1 MASRH
6 PLIEAKK
13 SEFTALLDHLKK
25 ELSSIRTGRASP
37 ALLEHVLVEAYG
49 VKTPLAQLA
58 ALSVPDPKTLVIQP
72 WDKNVLKDIE
82 RGIVASNIGMMPVV
96 DGDRVRLTLP
106 PLTEET
112 RRQLTKVVKEKFE
125 GSRQHLRRLRDTIRD
140 TILAKE
146 KEGGMSE
153 DDRYRVQRELDE
165 YIQEIQKQLTDSTEQ
180 KEKEIMT
187 V

>member
-13 SEFTALLDHLKK
+13 IEFTTLVDHLKK

-58 ALSVPDPKTLVIQP
+58 SLSVPDPKTLIVEP

-82 RGIVASNIGMMPVV
+82 RGIVASNIGMMPIV
-96 DGDRVRLTLP
+96 DGVRIRLTLP

-112 RRQLTKVVKEKFE
+112 RKQLAKVVKEKFE
-125 GSRQHLRRLRDTIRD
+125 GSRQHLRRLRDSIRD
-140 TILAKE
+140 GIIAKE

-165 YIQEIQKQLTDSTEQ
+165 YTHEVQKQLTDIVEQ

>member
-13 SEFTALLDHLKK
+13 NEFGAIVDHYKK
-25 ELSSIRTGRASP
+25 EVATLRTGRATP
-37 ALLEHVLVEAYG
+37 ALVEHVMVEAYG
-49 VKTPLAQLA
+49 VKTPLPQIAS
-58 ALSVPDPKTLVIQP
+58 LSVPDPKTLIIQP

-82 RGIVASNIGMMPVV
+82 RGIVASNLGLSPVV
-96 DGDRVRLTLP
+96 DGDRVRLTLAP
-106 PLTEET
+106 MTEET
-112 RRQLTKVVKEKFE
+112 RKQLVKILKEKLE
-125 GSRQHLRRLRDTIRD
+125 ASRTSLRRLRDHVRD
-140 TILAKE
+140 TITAKE
-146 KEGGMSE
+146 KEKALSE

-165 YIQEIQKQLTDSTEQ
+165 YTHEIQAQLQQSAEQ